1 MRKKTLSLL
10 AFLVFWSWTSELLAQ
25 NLVIKL
31 NNGTQNS
38 ELLNTLQKLSFESGN
53 MIVSFKTGSTDSYNL
68 AEIQKLYFG
77 LETSVAELPL
87 QADTK
92 LSISPNPVSEMAR
105 IQNIPEGTSELKI
118 YRMDGKLVMQSSA
131 ILENGTLNLG
141 NLPSGIYLLIA
152 KNQSL
157 KFIKI

>member
-10 AFLVFWSWTSELLAQ
+10 AFLVFCSWTSELLAQ

-38 ELLNTLQKLSFESGN
+38 ELLNTLQKLSFENGN
-53 MIVSFKTGSTDSYNL
+53 MHVSFKTGSTDSYNL

-118 YRMDGKLVMQSSA
+118 YRMDGKLVLQASA